1 MLPCLMGLKRKL
13 VKRILK
19 RVLRRLLSDTKGATA
34 VEYGLIAAGIAC
46 AAFAMILMTGDSL
59 ETLLG
64 AAGAVFDGIVAD
76 SGF

>member
-1 MLPCLMGLKRKL
+1 MFKRS
-13 VKRILK
+13 V
-19 RVLRRLLSDTKGATA
+19 RRFVSGADGATA

-46 AAFAMILMTGDSL
+46 AAFGMILMTGDSL
-59 ETLLG
+59 DSLFG